1 MSLNFKDLN
10 VASLDYS
17 DIVSSMTAF
26 LKQEPS
32 LSDLDYDNKA
42 SAINMLVNILATA
55 TAYNGV
61 YSQFGYKESFLST
74 ATLLQSVVGLASNS
88 SILLEVKKS
97 AQSTRNIS
105 VSGTTLPAFTAFPAT
120 TINGANTNF
129 FNIEEVAAN
138 TIATVTLYAGSEV
151 VQYGAW
157 DFNTQSI
164 TLPLTVDPE
173 TIKLYSADIDG
184 VLTTWERV
192 DKTTISSPSI
202 GNYYTVLNTVNGY
215 LVTANLPNSNTLTTD
230 LTVYCKAIVSTGS
243 AANSASI
250 NSNTY
255 ASFVTTESPSGGYE
269 DISVDLARAKVQFAA
284 NSEKRCVT
292 ISDFETA
299 ILVSGISG
307 TDNIDNITVQNANE
321 PCVIKIYVDG
331 LQSANQNL
339 LITYLSEMSVAGI
352 NLIYSQ

>member
-26 LKQEPS
+26 LKQEPT

-151 VQYGAW
+151 VQYGGW

-173 TIKLYSADIDG
+173 TIKLYSVDSG
-184 VLTTWERV
+184 GTLTTWERV

-243 AANSASI
+243 AANSANI

>member
-105 VSGTTLPAFTAFPAT
+105 VSGTALPAFTAFPAT

-129 FNIEEVAAN
+129 FNIEEVPAN

-164 TLPLTVDPE
+164 TIPLTVDPE
-173 TIKLYSADIDG
+173 TIKLYSVDAG
-184 VLTTWERV
+184 GTLTTWERV

-230 LTVYCKAIVSTGS
+230 LVVYCKAIVSTGS

-250 NSNTY
+250 STNTY

>member
-243 AANSASI
+243 AANSARI